1 MDVQR
6 TPDERFVDLA
16 DWPYQP
22 SYATVTASDID
33 IPLRLAYVDVGPET
47 GRSVLLIH
55 GEPTWGYLYRKM
67 IPGLVEAGCR
77 VVVPDLIGF
86 GRSDKPAQKSDYTY
100 ARHIDWV
107 SSLVEQLDLQ
117 DTVLFGQDWGSLI
130 GMAVVARYPER
141 FAAVMIGNG
150 GLPDPEHREQ
160 MMTAQQ
166 TSPDPGAFLRWQQH
180 AAQLDS
186 MNVSETLR
194 RGLADIPGAA
204 IKLTNAEAAAY
215 DAPFP
220 DRTYQAGPLIFPHW
234 RRPMATKARL
244 SLSLLRHGECL
255 RRGKSRS
262 CAASERSTPFWAT
275 STTTSSSASRAAP
288 ASLTNVSRPE
298 ATSSKSRNQ
307 MPSWTESCTLF
318 TKPTLVEHG
327 WARLS
332 ASRSTVASYAALSA
346 QAAWTTGW
354 DGGVDAA
361 SQSRRHRS
369 LVLPFSLSIRC
380 SCHTKQWRDSTTL
393 GRGARRVPSECLCA
407 TRAVERVWRQA
418 GRLSALLGYSSSSA
432 TSTSARRFARVSS
445 RLAEYNG

>member
-150 GLPDPEHREQ
+150 GLPDPEHRDQ
-160 MMTAQQ
+160 MMAAQQ

-204 IKLTNAEAAAY
+204 IKLTDAEAAAY

-220 DRTYQAGPLIFPHW
+220 DRTYQAGPLIFPALASPHGHEGSPFTPVCSGMESAGDVAKAVLVPLRSDRPHSGLLRPPPHRAHPGQHRPASPTFRD
-234 RRPMATKARL
+234 RRPLHPRAGTR
-244 SLSLLRHGECL
+244 CP
-255 RRGKSRS
+255 RGRN
-262 CAASERSTPFWAT
+262 P
-275 STTTSSSASRAAP
+275 AP
-288 ASLTNVSRPE
+288 CSPNPPWLN
-298 ATSSKSRNQ
+298 
-307 MPSWTESCTLF
+307 
-318 TKPTLVEHG
+318 
-327 WARLS
+327 
-332 ASRSTVASYAALSA
+332 TV
-346 QAAWTTGW
+346 GP
-354 DGGVDAA
+354 G
-361 SQSRRHRS
+361 
-369 LVLPFSLSIRC
+369 
-380 SCHTKQWRDSTTL
+380 
-393 GRGARRVPSECLCA
+393 
-407 TRAVERVWRQA
+407 
-418 GRLSALLGYSSSSA
+418 
-432 TSTSARRFARVSS
+432 
-445 RLAEYNG
+445 

>member
-1 MDVQR
+1 MPVDVQR

-150 GLPDPEHREQ
+150 GLPDPEHRDQ
-160 MMTAQQ
+160 MMAAQQ

-180 AAQLDS
+180 AGQLDS

-194 RGLADIPGAA
+194 NGLADIPGAA
-204 IKLTNAEAAAY
+204 IKLTDAEAAAY

-220 DRTYQAGPLIFPHW
+220 DRTYQAGPLIFPALAS
-234 RRPMATKARL
+234 P
-244 SLSLLRHGECL
+244 HGHE
-255 RRGKSRS
+255 GS
-262 CAASERSTPFWAT
+262 PFT
-275 STTTSSSASRAAP
+275 
-288 ASLTNVSRPE
+288 
-298 ATSSKSRNQ
+298 Q
-307 MPSWTESCTLF
+307 F
-318 TKPTLVEHG
+318 
-327 WARLS
+327 
-332 ASRSTVASYAALSA
+332 A
-346 QAAWTTGW
+346 QAW
-354 DGGVDAA
+354 
-361 SQSRRHRS
+361 R
-369 LVLPFSLSIRC
+369 VLETWQKPFLCRF
-380 SCHTKQWRDSTTL
+380 
-393 GRGARRVPSECLCA
+393 GAIDPI
-407 TRAVERVWRQA
+407 
-418 GRLSALLGYSSSSA
+418 LGYFDHHLIERIPG
-432 TSTSARRFARVSS
+432 STGQPHQRFATGGHFIQEQEPDALVDGI
-445 RLAEYNG
+445 LHLVHQTHPG